1 MGVHVESVLSRIRGE
16 SVGQAA
22 YLIRINGK
30 DFTTETFKE

>member
-1 MGVHVESVLSRIRGE
+1 MESVLSRIRGE